1 MKFLLF
7 LLFVFSFYSVNS
19 LNTST
24 GTNLHV
30 NFTSEGLKCDLCH
43 LGISYVEN
51 YLQNNHTEAELENVL
66 DNLCYKTPD
75 SNLCIALVN
84 NYLPQIIEL
93 VEEKETPQEICS
105 QLSICDTHIYIF
117 NNTNKNII

>member
-1 MKFLLF
+1 MKYLLF
-7 LLFVFSFYSVNS
+7 LLFVFSFYGVKSSSVN
-19 LNTST
+19 NI
-24 GTNLHV
+24 
-30 NFTSEGLKCDLCH
+30 TSEGLKCDLCH

-51 YLQNNHTEAELENVL
+51 YLQNNHTETELENVL

-93 VEEKETPQEICS
+93 VEQKETPAEICS
-105 QLSICDTHIYIF
+105 QLSLCDTHLF
-117 NNTNKNII
+117 LNTTLTLLN